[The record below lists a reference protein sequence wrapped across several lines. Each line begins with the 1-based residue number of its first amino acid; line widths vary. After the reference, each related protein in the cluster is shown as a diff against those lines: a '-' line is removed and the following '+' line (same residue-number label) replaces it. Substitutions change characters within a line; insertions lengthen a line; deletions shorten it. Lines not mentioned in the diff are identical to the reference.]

1 MPVKWNVKRSA
12 CTLLVA
18 ANSSASVNSF
28 LLFGK
33 SRMGL
38 SLAAF
43 LLLLR
48 GMKTLL
54 QVTFLAGVVVIFRV
68 NRYTFRQLI

>member
-1 MPVKWNVKRSA
+1 
-12 CTLLVA
+12 
-18 ANSSASVNSF
+18 
-28 LLFGK
+28 
-33 SRMGL
+33 MGL

-48 GMKTLL
+48 GLKTLL
-54 QVTFLAGVVVIFRV
+54 QVTFLAGVVVISRV